1 MVLGLGIWVFQG
13 AVEMRPHKVG
23 ISKISEQL
31 LQKALYDLDMD
42 CTEELEPHIKK
53 ILEMVEWKKII
64 KHDSVI
70 CVKVNACHYDYFP
83 GITNNLNVIYTIVSL
98 LRDRAREVI
107 VGESDLQRYDGMDA
121 LVGCGI
127 KHVAEKAGAKVI
139 NFSKD
144 ILIDVDI
151 NGKIL
156 KKMKMPKTLVEAD
169 HFISVPLPKTH
180 KLTTVSIGLKN
191 QFGCIPRYDRLVYHK
206 YLSDVLTDIND
217 FLKPSIVIT
226 DGIIALE
233 GDGPIAGIPKK
244 LGILMASN
252 NVLANDMVATE
263 IMGFDW
269 KEIDHV
275 RTATERGIGPSC
287 VDEIDVVG
295 EDLDSVKTVFE
306 PPASDFI
313 SNGERW
319 LLKHQILSKIV
330 YLSPLFTTMKKTA
343 WTIRNISGYRGD
355 YEKDERMREVWGD
368 SYKKLLEG

>member
-1 MVLGLGIWVFQG
+1 
-13 AVEMRPHKVG
+13 MREYKVG
-23 ISKISEQL
+23 ISKMPEQL
-31 LQKALYDLDMD
+31 LRKLLYDLNMD
-42 CTEELEPHIKK
+42 YIGELEPHIKK

-64 KHDSVI
+64 KHDSVV
-70 CVKVNACHYDYFP
+70 CMKVNACHYEYFP
-83 GITNNLNVIYTIVSL
+83 GITNNLNVIYAIVSL

-121 LVGCGI
+121 LKGCGI
-127 KHVAEKAGAKVI
+127 KDAAEKAGAKVI

-144 ILIDVDI
+144 ILIDVDA

-156 KKMKMPKTLVEAD
+156 KKIKMPKTLVEAD
-169 HFISVPLPKTH
+169 HFMSIPLPKTH

-191 QFGCIPRYDRLVYHK
+191 QFGCIPRPDRLVYHK

-226 DGIIALE
+226 DGIVALE

-252 NVLANDMVATE
+252 NVLANDIVATE

-269 KEIDHV
+269 REIDHI
-275 RTATERGIGPSC
+275 RKAAERRIGPSSIN
-287 VDEIDVVG
+287 EIDIVG
-295 EDLDSVKTVFE
+295 KDLNLVKTIFDS
-306 PPASDFI
+306 PANDFI

-319 LLKHQILSKIV
+319 LMKHLILSKIV

-343 WTIRNISGYRGD
+343 WTIRKISGYRED
-355 YEKDERMREVWGD
+355 YEKDERMREVWGER
-368 SYKKLLEG
+368 YKKLI